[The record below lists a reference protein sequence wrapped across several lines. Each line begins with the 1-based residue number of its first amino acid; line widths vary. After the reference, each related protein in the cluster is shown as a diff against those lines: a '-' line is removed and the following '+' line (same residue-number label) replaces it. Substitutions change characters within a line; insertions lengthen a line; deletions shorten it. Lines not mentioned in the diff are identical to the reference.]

1 MAKFELIVALCL
13 LSSVAFV
20 AATTTTLPSLSFR
33 VASIVTLVVPDSRQ
47 MSPST
52 SQVNNLYL
60 TSRFQLNDIIISW
73 AKVKVD
79 CTHFSTGKVEHS
91 NSGLTDSTGTYTIN
105 VVDDHEDETC
115 EVVLVE
121 SPLDK
126 CKEIKVGRDRGQVV
140 LTLDAGMSTN
150 VRHANS
156 LGFLRDEPLP
166 ICGKLLREFY
176 GLAEEELN
184 VL

>member
-20 AATTTTLPSLSFR
+20 AAATTTTYLPYLFFIVRR
-33 VASIVTLVVPDSRQ
+33 VT
-47 MSPST
+47 
-52 SQVNNLYL
+52 
-60 TSRFQLNDIIISW
+60 IISG

-166 ICGKLLREFY
+166 ICDKLLREFY

>member
-20 AATTTTLPSLSFR
+20 AAATTTTAPTFF
-33 VASIVTLVVPDSRQ
+33 IVQGRIYCDTCRAGFETNV
-47 MSPST
+47 T
-52 SQVNNLYL
+52 EY
-60 TSRFQLNDIIISW
+60 ISG

-166 ICGKLLREFY
+166 ICDKLLREFY